1 MKYCSIILVLF
12 LLAVSPVM
20 GQKKHLRKF
29 YREQKW
35 EHHAAGFRIG
45 VGGFM
50 MRFAALIIPASV
62 MEEDGVCVKPMLSRI
77 HKIKVY
83 TLQTDEKIPLERLR
97 QTLIEK
103 EQFEPLVEVRHQGS
117 QIYLLNKGKGDNL
130 GKMVALVQGDG
141 EFVMVYLRTNLH
153 MEDINQFVQQLA
165 KNN

>member
-12 LLAVSPVM
+12 LLAASPVM
-20 GQKKHLRKF
+20 GQKKYLRKF

-35 EHHAAGFRIG
+35 ENHAIGFRIG

-50 MRFAALIIPASV
+50 MRFASLIIPASV
-62 MEEDGVCVKPMLSRI
+62 MDENGVSVKPMLSKI
-77 HKIKVY
+77 HKVKVY
-83 TLQTDEKIPLERLR
+83 TLETSGKIPLERLR

-117 QIYLLNKGKGDNL
+117 QIYLLNKGKGDNI
-130 GKMVALVQGDG
+130 GKMVVLIQSDG

-153 MEDINQFVQQLA
+153 MEDINQFVQQVA